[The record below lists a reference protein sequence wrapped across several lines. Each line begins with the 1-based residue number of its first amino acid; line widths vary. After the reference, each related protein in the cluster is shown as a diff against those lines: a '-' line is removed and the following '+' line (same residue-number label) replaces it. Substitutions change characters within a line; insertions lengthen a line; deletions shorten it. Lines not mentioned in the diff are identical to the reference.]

1 MLWSVGLLTLLGLS
15 PCFACKFY
23 QYKFVKEKKNW
34 TEAKE
39 YCRQHYTDL
48 ATVMNKEDVER
59 LQKLNLTK
67 EESWI
72 GLYSNS
78 TDKKWLWSLPG
89 VEFDNSTN
97 MWDDKEPNGG
107 AIEVCGTLTK
117 HKQWNDV
124 GCCWKQP
131 FICYDGN
138 DRDEKFHLIDD
149 EKQWF
154 EAQRYCREKHTD
166 LISGRDQLNE
176 LNISLPKEKY
186 FIGLFKNTWR
196 WSDGS
201 HFSFRNW
208 TDLGNNQGSSDQCVA
223 LTEESSMMSDEC
235 TEEKPF
241 FCYVDK
247 VVLIRK
253 KMNWENALYYCR
265 EHHHDLVTIRN
276 FDEQQWVQEKAK
288 KATTPFVWMGLHHTC
303 TLGFWFWVGGEFVS
317 YNNWN
322 QTAVRDECNMSA
334 AMEANGQHKW
344 LKKND
349 DEEFNFICSKY

>member
-1 MLWSVGLLTLLGLS
+1 MVKMLWSVGLLTLLGLS

-34 TEAKE
+34 TEARE
-39 YCRQHYTDL
+39 YCRQNYTDL

-59 LQKLNLTK
+59 LKKLNLPK

-72 GLYSNS
+72 GLYNH
-78 TDKKWLWSLPG
+78 TGDKWLWSLPG

-131 FICYDGN
+131 FICYD
-138 DRDEKFHLIDD
+138 
-149 EKQWF
+149 
-154 EAQRYCREKHTD
+154 
-166 LISGRDQLNE
+166 
-176 LNISLPKEKY
+176 
-186 FIGLFKNTWR
+186 
-196 WSDGS
+196 
-201 HFSFRNW
+201 
-208 TDLGNNQGSSDQCVA
+208 
-223 LTEESSMMSDEC
+223 
-235 TEEKPF
+235 
-241 FCYVDK
+241 DK

-265 EHHHDLVTIRN
+265 EHHQDLVTIRN

-334 AMEANGQHKW
+334 AMEASGQHKW